1 MMKSEARE
9 WIDKG
14 EGDFG
19 TAEREFRVRKS
30 PNLDAVCFHAQQAVE
45 KYLKA
50 VLASQGARIPKTHDL
65 ETLLGLCLKKFP
77 LWEALRPEAQ
87 LLTQFAVGFRYPGE
101 AADRESAKK
110 ARDALRRFRAQIRES
125 LELIAEVGL
134 PAKARRREV

>member
-1 MMKSEARE
+1 MKSEARE

-125 LELIAEVGL
+125 LELVAEVGL

>member
-1 MMKSEARE
+1 MKTEVRE
-9 WIDKG
+9 WIDKA
-14 EGDFG
+14 EGDWG

-30 PNLDAVCFHAQQAVE
+30 PNLDAVCFHSQQSAE

-50 VLASQGARIPKTHDL
+50 VLALQGAEIPKTHDL

-77 LWEALRPEAQ
+77 LWAGLRPEPQ

-101 AADRESAKK
+101 AADRASAKK

-125 LELIAEVGL
+125 LGL
-134 PAKARRREV
+134 DV

>member
-1 MMKSEARE
+1 MKTEVRE
-9 WIDKG
+9 WIDKA
-14 EGDFG
+14 EGDWG

-30 PNLDAVCFHAQQAVE
+30 PNLDAVCFHAQQSAE

-50 VLASQGARIPKTHDL
+50 VLALQGAEIPKTHDL

-77 LWEALRPEAQ
+77 LWAGLRPEAQ

-101 AADRESAKK
+101 AADRASAKK

-125 LELIAEVGL
+125 LGL
-134 PAKARRREV
+134 DV

>member
-1 MMKSEARE
+1 MKTEVRE
-9 WIDKG
+9 WIDKA
-14 EGDFG
+14 EGDWG

-30 PNLDAVCFHAQQAVE
+30 PNLDAVCFHSQQSAE

-50 VLASQGARIPKTHDL
+50 VLALQGAEIPKTHDL

-77 LWEALRPEAQ
+77 LWSGLRPESQ

-101 AADRESAKK
+101 AADRASAKK

-125 LELIAEVGL
+125 LGL
-134 PAKARRREV
+134 DV